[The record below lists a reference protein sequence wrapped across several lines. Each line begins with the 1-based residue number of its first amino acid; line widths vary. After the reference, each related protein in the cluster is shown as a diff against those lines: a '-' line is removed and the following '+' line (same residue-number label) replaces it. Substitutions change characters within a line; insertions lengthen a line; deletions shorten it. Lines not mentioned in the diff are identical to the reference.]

1 MKFPRRILIIC
12 LTTTLVAGCGI
23 FGDKDEELPPQKLQ
37 AFEHTQKLKK
47 VWSTKLGG
55 GSESLH
61 LGLSPQSDGNHVYAA
76 SRDGVVRAFDPASGK
91 KIWETELDMQLSAG
105 PGVGEGLVVV
115 NAGDGVVFA
124 LNSADGTEVWNADV
138 SGESLARPLVTD
150 NGVGIYTIDGR
161 LRMLSLF
168 EGEERWF
175 MQQDLPALTLRGTS
189 TPIEVSGTV
198 MVGFDNGRLVALDSD
213 NGNTEWEAMISPPS
227 GRSDLERL
235 ADVDGKMQAVGQDI
249 YVAGY
254 NGRVLAM
261 AAESGQVLWQREMS
275 SHAGVGADW
284 NNVYV
289 ANDIGELITL
299 LRRNGTDVW
308 RSDALV
314 RRGPTAPVSFEQ
326 MVAVG
331 DFEGYVHFF
340 DVADGKPVTR
350 IRVGKGPVSD
360 VPVVIG
366 KQLYV
371 QSETG
376 DLAVYELPAPKEPK
390 KKREPEPAPAPEEQG

>member
-1 MKFPRRILIIC
+1 VNFPRRILIVC
-12 LTTTLVAGCGI
+12 LTTTLVAGCSI

-55 GSESLH
+55 GSETLH
-61 LGLSPQSDGNHVYAA
+61 LALSPQSDGNNVYAA
-76 SRDGVVRAFDPASGK
+76 SRDGVVAAFNPANGK
-91 KIWETELDMQLSAG
+91 KIWEVELDMQLSAG

-115 NAGDGVVFA
+115 AAGDGVVFA
-124 LNSADGTEVWNADV
+124 LSSADGSVLWNADV
-138 SGESLARPLVTD
+138 SGESLASPLVTD
-150 NGVGIYTIDGR
+150 SGVAVYTIDGR
-161 LRMLSLF
+161 FRMLNLF
-168 EGEERWF
+168 DGEERWF
-175 MQQDLPALTLRGTS
+175 MQQDLPALTLRGSS

-198 MVGFDNGRLVALDSD
+198 MVGFDNGRLVALDSG
-213 NGNTEWEAMISPPS
+213 NGNTEWEAMISPPT

-235 ADVDGKMQAVGQDI
+235 ADIDGKMQVVGQDV

-261 AAESGQVLWQREMS
+261 ATESGQVLWQREMS
-275 SHAGVGADW
+275 SHVGLGADW

-289 ANDIGELITL
+289 ANDVGELITL

-308 RSDALV
+308 RSDALI
-314 RRGPTAPVSFEQ
+314 RRDPTAPVSFEQ

-340 DVADGKPVTR
+340 DVEDGQPVTR
-350 IRVGKGPVSD
+350 IRVGKGPISD

-366 KQLYV
+366 KQLYI

-376 DLAVYELPAPKEPK
+376 DLAVYELPVPKVPK
-390 KKREPEPAPAPEEQG
+390 NQPDPEPEEQT

>member
-1 MKFPRRILIIC
+1 VNFPRRILIVC
-12 LTTTLVAGCGI
+12 LTTTLVAGCSI
-23 FGDKDEELPPQKLQ
+23 FGDKDEELPPQKLE

-47 VWSTKLGG
+47 VWSTKLGS
-55 GSESLH
+55 GSETLH
-61 LGLSPQSDGNHVYAA
+61 LALSPQSDGNNVYAA
-76 SRDGVVRAFDPASGK
+76 SRDGVVAAFNPANGK
-91 KIWETELDMQLSAG
+91 KIWEVELDMQLSAG

-115 NAGDGVVFA
+115 AAGDGVVFA
-124 LNSADGTEVWNADV
+124 LSSADGSALWNADV
-138 SGESLARPLVTD
+138 SGESLASPLVTD
-150 NGVGIYTIDGR
+150 NGVAVYTIDGR
-161 LRMLSLF
+161 FRMLNLF
-168 EGEERWF
+168 DGEERWF
-175 MQQDLPALTLRGTS
+175 MQQDLPALTLRGSS

-198 MVGFDNGRLVALDSD
+198 MVGFDNGRLVALDSG
-213 NGNTEWEAMISPPS
+213 NGNTEWEAMISPPT

-235 ADVDGKMQAVGQDI
+235 ADIDGKMQVVGQDV

-261 AAESGQVLWQREMS
+261 ATESGQVLWQREMS
-275 SHAGVGADW
+275 SHVGLGADW

-289 ANDIGELITL
+289 ANDVGELITL

-308 RSDALV
+308 RSDALI
-314 RRGPTAPVSFEQ
+314 RRDPTAPVSFEQ

-340 DVADGKPVTR
+340 DVEDGRPVTR
-350 IRVGKGPVSD
+350 IRVGKGPISD

-366 KQLYV
+366 KQLYI

-376 DLAVYELPAPKEPK
+376 DLAVYELPAPKVPK
-390 KKREPEPAPAPEEQG
+390 NQPDPEPEEQT

>member
-1 MKFPRRILIIC
+1 VNFPRRILIVC
-12 LTTTLVAGCGI
+12 LTTTLVAGCSI

-55 GSESLH
+55 GSETLH
-61 LGLSPQSDGNHVYAA
+61 LALSPQSDGNNVYAA
-76 SRDGVVRAFDPASGK
+76 SRDGVVAAFNPANGK
-91 KIWETELDMQLSAG
+91 KIWEVELDMQLSAG

-115 NAGDGVVFA
+115 AAGDGVVFA
-124 LNSADGTEVWNADV
+124 LSSADGSVLWNADV
-138 SGESLARPLVTD
+138 SGESLASPLVTD
-150 NGVGIYTIDGR
+150 NGVAVYTIDGR
-161 LRMLSLF
+161 FRMLNLF
-168 EGEERWF
+168 DGEERWF
-175 MQQDLPALTLRGTS
+175 MQQDLPALTLRGSS

-198 MVGFDNGRLVALDSD
+198 MVGFDNGRLVALDSG
-213 NGNTEWEAMISPPS
+213 NGNTEWEAMISPPT

-235 ADVDGKMQAVGQDI
+235 ADIDGKMQVVGQDV

-261 AAESGQVLWQREMS
+261 ATESGQVLWQREMS
-275 SHAGVGADW
+275 SHVGLGADW

-289 ANDIGELITL
+289 ANDAGELITL

-308 RSDALV
+308 RSDALI
-314 RRGPTAPVSFEQ
+314 RRDPTAPVSFEQ

-340 DVADGKPVTR
+340 DVEDGQPVTR
-350 IRVGKGPVSD
+350 IRVGKGPISD

-366 KQLYV
+366 KQLYI

-376 DLAVYELPAPKEPK
+376 DLAVYELPAPKVPK
-390 KKREPEPAPAPEEQG
+390 NQPDPEPEEQT